1 MSEINHNDREGVIK
15 YALDFQ
21 SGPPPAAAELGELN
35 AWRQVLYRLGLV
47 GAAPKRYE
55 GLGFGN
61 VSRRV
66 GPFGTAPEQ
75 RRFLISGT
83 QTGELAALNANHY
96 VLVSECHPESNRVV
110 ARGPVKPSSEA
121 LTHGALYAADPQL
134 RAVLHAHSPD
144 IWQAAMTLGL
154 PVTDH
159 RVAYGTPAMAEEMQR
174 LYNHP
179 DVRDGG
185 IIVMGGHAEGVVSF
199 GAGLS
204 VAGSVMVRTLARAL
218 AVVGM
223 SG

>member
-1 MSEINHNDREGVIK
+1 MSVVNHNDREGVIK
-15 YALDFQ
+15 YVLDYQ
-21 SGPPPAAAELGELN
+21 SGPALDAGELTELN
-35 AWRQVLYRLGLV
+35 AWRQVLYRLGLI
-47 GAAPKRYE
+47 GADPQRYE

-61 VSRRV
+61 VSRRI
-66 GPFGTAPEQ
+66 GPYGTPPEQ

-83 QTGELAALNANHY
+83 QTGELPCLNQNHY
-96 VLVSECHPESNRVV
+96 VLVSECHQADNRIV
-110 ARGPVKPSSEA
+110 ACGPVKPSSEA

-174 LYNHP
+174 LYNQP

>member
-15 YALDFQ
+15 YVLDYQ
-21 SGPPPAAAELGELN
+21 PGPAYDSAELTELN
-35 AWRQVLYRLGLV
+35 AWRQVLFRLGLV
-47 GAAPKRYE
+47 GADPQRYE

-66 GPFGTAPEQ
+66 GPFGTPVEQ

-83 QTGELAALNANHY
+83 QTGELPSLGPEHY
-96 VLVSECHPESNRVV
+96 VLVSECHQAGNRVV
-110 ARGPVKPSSEA
+110 ASGPVKPSSEA
-121 LTHGALYAADPQL
+121 LTHGALYTADPQL

-144 IWQAAMTLGL
+144 IWQAAMALGL

-174 LYNHP
+174 LYHQP

-204 VAGSVMVRTLARAL
+204 VAGSIMVRTLARAL
-218 AVVGM
+218 AVVGL
-223 SG
+223 SA